1 MDMNLYMQ
9 FHESVNRVNT
19 ECIKW
24 DNRASFGN
32 KDALPMWV
40 ADMDFRTAEGVV
52 DALVKRAQHGV
63 FGYAQ
68 ESERDVLAVVN
79 WMKNRHATEV
89 KPEWVLYSPGVVDSI
104 YHVLN
109 AKFEKGARVVIQPP
123 VYGPFSGMTK
133 KAGMELVENCL
144 IEKENGWEMD
154 YEGLEDIFKN
164 GADAFILCSPHN
176 PIGRIWKREEL
187 QKLVDLCNQ
196 YGVLLIADEIHAD
209 FELRGAKHTSI
220 LSIPGGENA
229 VVFIS
234 ATKTFNLAAIR
245 HSTILCPNEELRNK
259 IRDSLNN
266 AMAEVNLFGR
276 LATRAAYE
284 TGWDWLDALNEYL
297 SDSRDILMEGIEKID
312 GIRAIAPQG
321 TYLLWLDAKGLNM
334 NDEELNEFFIHKCG
348 IIPTV
353 GTFFGTGGSGHMR
366 LNFAT
371 THKNI
376 LTALE
381 RIEKAVKAL

>member
-9 FHESVNRVNT
+9 FHEPVNRVNT

-24 DNRASFGN
+24 DNRESFGN

-40 ADMDFRTAEGVV
+40 ADMDFKTADGII

-68 ESERDVLAVVN
+68 ESARDKQAVVN
-79 WMKNRHATEV
+79 WMKNRHNTHVE
-89 KPEWVLYSPGVVDSI
+89 PEWILYSPGVVDSI

-123 VYGPFSGMTK
+123 VYGPFSGMTA
-133 KAGMELVENCL
+133 KAGMELVENRL
-144 IEKENGWEMD
+144 IENENGWEID
-154 YEGLEDIFKN
+154 FNGLEDIFKA
-164 GADAFILCSPHN
+164 GADAMIFCSPHN
-176 PIGRIWKREEL
+176 PIGRIWKKEEL
-187 QKLVDLCNQ
+187 ETLVKLCNQ

-245 HSTILCPNEELRNK
+245 HSTILCRDECLRKK
-259 IRDSLNN
+259 IADSLSS

-297 SDSRDILMEGIEKID
+297 SDSRDILMQGIEKID
-312 GIRAIAPQG
+312 GIRAHAPEG
-321 TYLLWLDAKGLNM
+321 TYLLWLDCRELKLTD
-334 NDEELNEFFIHKCG
+334 DELKDFFIHKCG
-348 IIPTV
+348 IIPTN
-353 GTFFGTGGSGHMR
+353 GTFFGNGGEGHMR

-376 LTALE
+376 MTALE
-381 RIEKAVKAL
+381 RIEKAVRER

>member
-9 FHESVNRVNT
+9 FHEPVNRVNT

-24 DNRASFGN
+24 DNRESFGN

-40 ADMDFRTAEGVV
+40 ADMDFKTADGIV
-52 DALVKRAQHGV
+52 DALVRRAQHGV
-63 FGYAQ
+63 FGYAK
-68 ESERDVLAVVN
+68 ESERDVQAVCS
-79 WMKNRHATEV
+79 WMERRHSAHVE
-89 KPEWVLYSPGVVDSI
+89 PEWVLFSPGVVDSI

-109 AKFEKGARVVIQPP
+109 AYLDKGARVVIQPP
-123 VYGPFSGMTK
+123 VYGPFSGMTQ
-133 KAGMELVENCL
+133 KAKMQLVENRL
-144 IEKENGWEMD
+144 IETENGWEMD
-154 YEGLEDIFKN
+154 FNGLEEIFKN

-176 PIGRIWKREEL
+176 PVGRIWKKEEL
-187 QKLVDLCNQ
+187 ETLVNMCNQ
-196 YGVLLIADEIHAD
+196 YHVLLIADEIHAD
-209 FELRGAKHTSI
+209 FELRGAKHTSV

-245 HSTILCPNEELRNK
+245 HSTILCPNSELRAK
-259 IRDSLNN
+259 IRASLDH

-297 SDSRDILMEGIEKID
+297 SDSRDLLMERIEKID
-312 GIRAIAPQG
+312 GLRAIAPEG
-321 TYLLWLDAKGLNM
+321 TYLLWLDARGLGM
-334 NDEELNEFFIHKCG
+334 NDEELNEFFVKKCG
-348 IIPTV
+348 VIPTV

-376 LTALE
+376 LTALD
-381 RIEKAVKAL
+381 RIEKAVRGE